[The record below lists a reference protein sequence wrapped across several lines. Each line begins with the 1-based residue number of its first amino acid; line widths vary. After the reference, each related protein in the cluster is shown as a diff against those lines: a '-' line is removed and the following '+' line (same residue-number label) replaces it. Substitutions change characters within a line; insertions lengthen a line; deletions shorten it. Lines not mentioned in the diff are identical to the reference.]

1 MDQNRAAGQMKV
13 GYYPCDAEG
22 TGEPDDEALVE
33 EPEELLGQTIYFNV

>member
-1 MDQNRAAGQMKV
+1 MKV